1 MLVSHPTLAF
11 SALLYFQPELILLLP
26 TLSGAALAG
35 YTHCTAVQ
43 LRQDFFKCPSL
54 QVSQWNPLKK
64 QNPVARGNDISVA
77 AVQQLVTQRDRCIA
91 SHR

>member
-26 TLSGAALAG
+26 TLLGAALAG

-43 LRQDFFKCPSL
+43 LRQDF
-54 QVSQWNPLKK
+54 
-64 QNPVARGNDISVA
+64 
-77 AVQQLVTQRDRCIA
+77 
-91 SHR
+91 